1 MLDIFAPVDHHP
13 AVSMHRRHIRE
24 LSKAFR
30 SQGPCATA
38 LRTGA
43 SLLFNFALNNDYVE
57 TNPASRM
64 KCVGRPRV

>member
-1 MLDIFAPVDHHP
+1 
-13 AVSMHRRHIRE
+13 MHRRHIRE